1 MENIRLEDPGETPIE
16 KTVILRIIDDELHV
30 SSSEDLDIIMLAG
43 MLFKALQATQLI
55 LNDMGDVEGRVL
67 Q

>member
-30 SSSEDLDIIMLAG
+30 SSSEDLDIIMISG

-55 LNDMGDVEGRVL
+55 LSDIDDVEERVL